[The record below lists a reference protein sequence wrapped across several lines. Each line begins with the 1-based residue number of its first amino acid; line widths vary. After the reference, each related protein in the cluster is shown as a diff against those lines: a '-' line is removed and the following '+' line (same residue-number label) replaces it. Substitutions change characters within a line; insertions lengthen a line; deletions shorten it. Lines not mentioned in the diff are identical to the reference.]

1 MAISAPARR
10 MAWAQPQ
17 AIECS
22 LATPTISAFFPVRT
36 GGSRSCCC
44 LTSAM
49 LSSSGTQ
56 RGQRVPCDHQ
66 VLIGWHDMG
75 RDAAAYRGDAAGM
88 RGVGLGIE
96 LDAQPGTGFADHGP

>member
-36 GGSRSCCC
+36 GGSRSRCC
-44 LTSAM
+44 LMSAM

-56 RGQRVPCDHQ
+56 CGKRVPCDHQ
-66 VLIGWHDMG
+66 VLVGRHDMD
-75 RDAAAYRGDAAGM
+75 RNAAVRRGDAAGT
-88 RGVGLGIE
+88 RSIGLGIE
-96 LDAQPGTGFADHGP
+96 LDAQPGTGLADH